1 MEKKEPLVEE
11 EGEDPPV
18 PSEEPNDADENAS
31 SPPTREKE
39 KETEVSA
46 EVPAAPIV
54 KAERKAPAPK
64 RWADSGRRYV
74 EADLVDARS
83 FVLAQLEAAC
93 ASGQIAS
100 STGKM
105 SRHMKAF
112 AIILE
117 ERGEKADREARRRRE
132 RETRWARA
140 HAASGGSPFA
150 RPAPPATVPRDSAD
164 ARPMASLHRADAE
177 THAGY
182 RALAARKNKTRGE
195 RPEPEREFGVPSAM
209 AGDALAIWDLC
220 ARHAA
225 FFRLP
230 PRVREVRLRR
240 VRGVGQALFAM
251 FFIFAAAST

>member
-1 MEKKEPLVEE
+1 M
-11 EGEDPPV
+11 
-18 PSEEPNDADENAS
+18 
-31 SPPTREKE
+31 
-39 KETEVSA
+39 SA

-93 ASGQIAS
+93 ASGQGALEH
-100 STGKM
+100 GEDEPP
-105 SRHMKAF
+105 HGKAF

-164 ARPMASLHRADAE
+164 ARPMASLHRADA
-177 THAGY
+177 A
-182 RALAARKNKTRGE
+182 AARGTG
-195 RPEPEREFGVPSAM
+195 P
-209 AGDALAIWDLC
+209 
-220 ARHAA
+220 
-225 FFRLP
+225 
-230 PRVREVRLRR
+230 
-240 VRGVGQALFAM
+240 
-251 FFIFAAAST
+251 